1 MKILRAT
8 SKGEL
13 DKCYDTKELKRLDEE
28 QGRRRL
34 NGAESEALIGFA
46 TASNLVNR
54 TVPVLDTLA
63 HELDITKRMKW
74 LQSML
79 HNTVPILARK
89 VRSSQLIT
97 IANNINDVSIILSAN
112 PTPGYCNI
120 SWADLQ
126 TICDHAMATCQMGC
140 DKSRDESKRCPV
152 RKALSHV
159 PGIRDVEKSRG
170 NTQDC
175 PFAGIALEWDEEAM
189 Q

>member
-8 SKGEL
+8 SKGEM
-13 DKCYDTKELKRLDEE
+13 DKWYDEAALKRLDEE

-46 TASNLVNR
+46 TASNLC
-54 TVPVLDTLA
+54 TKTLPVLEKVAEETG
-63 HELDITKRMKW
+63 ITKRMK
-74 LQSML
+74 QIATML

-89 VRSSQLIT
+89 VDSSQLISM
-97 IANNINDVSIILSAN
+97 ANNINDVSIVLSAN

-126 TICDHAMATCQMGC
+126 TICNHAMSTCEMGC
-140 DKSRDESKRCPV
+140 ALSRDESKRCPV

-159 PGIRDVEKSRG
+159 PGIRDVRKSRG
-170 NTQDC
+170 NTKEC
-175 PFAGIALEWDEEAM
+175 PFAGIALEWNEEAM
-189 Q
+189 E